1 MRLNSSLLIL
11 LLTPVSLAAQTSAE
25 TAAQRQLREDR
36 ERFNREVDRHAT
48 EAKSRDAQAR
58 AAESE
63 QRTREQVERLR
74 SQQSAQAAET
84 QAIRQRVN
92 EQSTVI
98 APSITR
104 TSETTLPA
112 ASVTPDFSVTFLA
125 DGNCVIYV
133 KGRLPEIKSPSETE
147 KTLQAL
153 LKSRTKSSAPDTPPK
168 P

>member
-1 MRLNSSLLIL
+1 MRLNASLLIL
-11 LLTPVSLAAQTSAE
+11 LLAAASLAAQTSAE

-36 ERFNREVDRHAT
+36 ERFNREVDRHT
-48 EAKSRDAQAR
+48 SEARSREAQAR

-84 QAIRQRVN
+84 QAIRQRIN
-92 EQSTVI
+92 EQSAVI
-98 APSITR
+98 APVITR
-104 TSETTLPA
+104 SGETMPNV
-112 ASVTPDFSVTFLA
+112 SITPDFSVTFLA

-147 KTLQAL
+147 KALQSL
-153 LKSRTKSSAPDTPPK
+153 LKARTQSTASDTPTK